1 MGDFGSLLG
10 VLLSIGGAFALACS
24 YLCIRIGTN
33 RGMASTAVLLIMA
46 VNLGVLTPLVA
57 VFYYPTYEVTL
68 DSLAAFMT
76 AGIFGTLLGRLCAY
90 TSIDRIGASRASPL
104 LAARAFVATIL
115 GVVLLN
121 EVLTMLQGAGIV
133 AIVIGTSGLVW
144 ETTQENPDD
153 LPRSKLVRSLGIA
166 AVAAGAFG
174 IEPILAHWGFQEG
187 TPAPVGVVI
196 KTVAATGGMAAYLRW
211 QGELPALSDAR
222 SAEMRWFAL
231 AGLCNTLFIL
241 AYYVALAIA
250 PVSLVVPLVVT
261 NPLFVVALGA
271 VFMPDYLERVTPRLL
286 VAAVVVVGGVVA
298 VTVA

>member
-1 MGDFGSLLG
+1 MGDFGSPLG
-10 VLLSIGGAFALACS
+10 VVLSIGGAFALACS
-24 YLCIRIGTN
+24 YLCIRVGTN
-33 RGMASTAVLLIMA
+33 RGMAATAVLTIMA
-46 VNLGVLTPLVA
+46 VNLVVLTPLVA

-68 DSLAAFMT
+68 DSLAAFAT
-76 AGIFGTLLGRLCAY
+76 AGVFGTLLGRVCGY
-90 TSIDRIGASRASPL
+90 TSIDRIGASRASPF

-115 GVVLLN
+115 GVALLN
-121 EVLTMLQGAGIV
+121 EVLTVLQGAGIA
-133 AIVIGTSGLVW
+133 AIVVGTSGLMW
-144 ETTQENPDD
+144 ETAHENPDD

-166 AVAAGAFG
+166 VVGAVAFG
-174 IEPILAHWGFQEG
+174 VEPILAHWGFQEG

-196 KTVAATGGMAAYLRW
+196 KTVAATAGMAAYLRW
-211 QGELPALSDAR
+211 QGDLPAR
-222 SAEMRWFAL
+222 SAAQSPEMRWFVL

-261 NPLFVVALGA
+261 NPLFVVVLGA
-271 VFMPDYLERVTPRLL
+271 VVMPDYLERVTPRLL